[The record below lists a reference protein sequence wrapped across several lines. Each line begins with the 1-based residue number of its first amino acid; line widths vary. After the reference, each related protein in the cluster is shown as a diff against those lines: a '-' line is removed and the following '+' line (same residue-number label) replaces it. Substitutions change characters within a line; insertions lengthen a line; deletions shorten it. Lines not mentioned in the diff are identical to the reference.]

1 MRKGV
6 RCLGRAADL
15 KLEHWHA
22 KPLVTSEDSSEKSAP
37 VPRGHVMYLCISFVF
52 VYFNLMAMLGRL
64 LPASNLRTP
73 WEAIA
78 GPRTPF
84 SASELGLRFYILE
97 NMQMKWRLDSAVL
110 LVVARFFRSGTRL
123 K

>member
-15 KLEHWHA
+15 KLGHWHA
-22 KPLVTSEDSSEKSAP
+22 EPFVTSGDSSEKSAP

>member
-1 MRKGV
+1 
-6 RCLGRAADL
+6 
-15 KLEHWHA
+15 
-22 KPLVTSEDSSEKSAP
+22 
-37 VPRGHVMYLCISFVF
+37 
-52 VYFNLMAMLGRL
+52 MAMLGRL

-110 LVVARFFRSGTRL
+110 LVVARFFSDQGRGSSDWRMDLDPEQSGLMRVIQSGQNSCHSISVRVVVGQD
-123 K
+123 KRARPA